1 MASRLGAGTDSC
13 LIKTLKKHKKIVYNR
28 RMLISLYISNI
39 VLIEKLNLHFGTGLN
54 IMTGETGAGKSI
66 LLDALS
72 LALGA
77 RSDTGLIRN
86 DCDTASVT
94 AEFDFVNDNV
104 KAILDENGIDYNDG
118 LILRRTLSR
127 DGKSRAWINDVPV
140 SIKTLKQI
148 GDELIEI
155 HGQFESHSLLDAT
168 THISSLDEYA
178 VLNNA
183 DFAGV
188 LYNTKNT
195 YFDLHES
202 QKRLKELTEILEK
215 SASEREFLEHNVL
228 ELRKLNPQI
237 GEEEELANTRT
248 RMMDAEKNAGILTDA
263 ITVLKN
269 NGNSLDE
276 QICSVAHILERIKT
290 EPNPYTEH
298 IDKLYDAA
306 SVVAEITEQIH
317 PENTDVDDIDSVE
330 ERLFA
335 LRAAARKHRCTVDEL
350 PNKLLQ
356 MENQLNAID
365 NSDTELKR
373 CRADVDKFE
382 KIFNEHAKILSGL
395 RKTAADNL
403 RKQILTELPD
413 LKLGSADFMVDIQ
426 KTEPSQNGIDD
437 IVFVI
442 KTNPGTPFAPL
453 NKIASGGELSRFML
467 ALRVALNN
475 PTNKKTIVF
484 DELDTGISGATASAV
499 GERLNKLAQ
508 NEQLLVITHSAQ
520 VAGFADKHFK
530 ISKHSEANKTTTTV
544 EELFD
549 DDRINEIARIISGA
563 QITPESIA
571 SAKNLIKF

>member
-1 MASRLGAGTDSC
+1 
-13 LIKTLKKHKKIVYNR
+13 
-28 RMLISLYISNI
+28 MLVSLNISNI
-39 VLIEKLNLHFGTGLN
+39 VLIEKLSLQFGDGLN

-86 DCDTASVT
+86 GCDMASVS
-94 AEFDFVNDNV
+94 AEFDFVNDNA
-104 KAILDENGIDYNDG
+104 KQILDENGIDYNDG

-127 DGKSRAWINDVPV
+127 DGKSRAWVNDIPV
-140 SIKTLKQI
+140 SVKTLKQI
-148 GDELIEI
+148 GDEIVEI
-155 HGQFESHSLLDAT
+155 HGQFESHSLLDT
-168 THISSLDEYA
+168 DTHLTALDEYA
-178 VLNNA
+178 R
-183 DFAGV
+183 
-188 LYNTKNT
+188 LYNPEFVISSEQTKDAYN
-195 YFDLHES
+195 DLHES
-202 QKRLKELTEILEK
+202 QKRLKELMEILEK
-215 SASEREFLEHNVL
+215 SESERDFLEHNIN

-237 GEEEELANTRT
+237 GEEEDLANKRAK
-248 RMMDAEKNAGILTDA
+248 MMDAEKNAAILTDA

-290 EPNPYTEH
+290 DPNPYNEQ

-306 SVVAEITEQIH
+306 SVVAEIGEQIH
-317 PENTDVDDIDSVE
+317 PENTDINDIDSIE

-335 LRAAARKHRCTVDEL
+335 IRSLARKHRCSADEL
-350 PNKLLQ
+350 ITKLIE

-365 NSDTELKR
+365 NSDAELKK
-373 CRADVDKFE
+373 CKADVNKYE
-382 KIFNEHAKILSGL
+382 KIFNERAGALSEL
-395 RKTAADNL
+395 RKVSANNL
-403 RKQILTELPD
+403 RKQILQELPD
-413 LKLGSADFMVDIQ
+413 LKLGSADFVVDFQ
-426 KTEPSQNGIDD
+426 KTEPTVNGIDG
-437 IVFVI
+437 IIFTI

-499 GERLNKLAQ
+499 GERLNKLAK

-530 ISKHSEANKTTTTV
+530 ISKQSENNKTTTSVIEITG
-544 EELFD
+544 

-571 SAKNLIKF
+571 TAKTLIQN